1 LKQETK
7 VASKASAANRRH
19 YEALA
24 ATPQAND
31 DELTHE
37 QVQHRAD
44 IQWSSLTAEPGG
56 VDYSEVTVAGRRA
69 LWIVPEG
76 SRADQVLFYVH
87 GGGFVGGSIYSHR
100 KLVGHLAKAAGTKA
114 LLVSYALS
122 RTEKFPAQQT
132 QVMDAYEW
140 LLATG
145 CQPESTVVAADS
157 AGVGALFGGLLLA
170 KRAKLSMPA
179 AALSISGWVDFTQSG
194 KSYETNKDRDA
205 FFQKP
210 RVDFLAS
217 LALGGLDAR
226 EASPLFADLTG
237 MPPTYLQVGE
247 HEGLLD
253 DSVSFA
259 AALQAAGGEA
269 HIDVF
274 PEMLHTFQ
282 MMAGFAPEA
291 DDAITRFAAW
301 VRPRLAQSVP
311 PER

>member
-1 LKQETK
+1 M
-7 VASKASAANRRH
+7 ASRASAANRRH

-24 ATPQAND
+24 ASPQAGS
-31 DELTHE
+31 DELTNE
-37 QVQHRAD
+37 QIQHRAD
-44 IQWSSLTAEPGG
+44 LHWSSLTAEPGS

-100 KLVGHLAKAAGTKA
+100 KLVGHLASAAGTKG
-114 LLVSYALS
+114 LLVSYPMSQTA
-122 RTEKFPAQQT
+122 KFPAQQRH
-132 QVMDAYEW
+132 VRDAYKW
-140 LLATG
+140 LLKTG
-145 CQPESTVVAADS
+145 CPAEGIVVGGDS

-170 KRAKLSMPA
+170 KQSALPMPA

-194 KSYETNKDRDA
+194 RSYQTNRERDA

-210 RVDFLAS
+210 TVDFLAS
-217 LALGGLDAR
+217 LVLGGLDAR

-247 HEGLLD
+247 HEALLD
-253 DSVSFA
+253 DSVRFA
-259 AALQAAGGEA
+259 EALKAAGVETR
-269 HIDVF
+269 IDIF
-274 PEMLHTFQ
+274 PEMLHSFQ

-291 DDAITRFAAW
+291 DDAITRFAGW
-301 VRPRLAQSVP
+301 VRPRLAQRVP